1 MILYHQSDTILKNI
15 VFLKL
20 QSAKQTTKLH
30 FGLHF
35 ENSKVPKSSKNVT
48 LDVTLDESVILEL
61 IKTDPQITQERIALS
76 INKSSRTVKRTIDS
90 LKAKGIISREGGKRF
105 GYWKVNN

>member
-1 MILYHQSDTILKNI
+1 MILYHQSDTVLKNI

-20 QSAKQTTKLH
+20 QSARQTTKLH

-35 ENSKVPKSSKNVT
+35 ENSKVPKTQKNVT

>member
-48 LDVTLDESVILEL
+48 LDVTLDELSVLNLLREDG
-61 IKTDPQITQERIALS
+61 KMTQKQLAES
-76 INKSSRTVKRTIDS
+76 INKSERTIKTITAS
-90 LKAKGIISREGGKRF
+90 LKEKGVITRINGKRF